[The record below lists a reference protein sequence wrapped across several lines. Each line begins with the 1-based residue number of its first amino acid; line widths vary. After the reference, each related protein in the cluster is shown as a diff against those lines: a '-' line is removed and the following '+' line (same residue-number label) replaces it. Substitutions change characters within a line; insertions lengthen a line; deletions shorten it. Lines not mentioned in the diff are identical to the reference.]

1 VARTRTLDSSSLTRQ
16 AQQAGDRITR
26 DVPSE
31 YRRELKN
38 IVDELRGRV
47 DFVTKGQQPRTRTG
61 YQSLEASALAR
72 QARHVLAQ
80 ISRNIPD
87 DKREGLQIIETLAAR
102 VEFASIGA
110 PSSARSTRS
119 TTSRTRTTSGRRRSG
134 TTRRRTRTT
143 TRSQTPRTTTRAES
157 PRTPPRP
164 ESSQPS
170 TS

>member
-1 VARTRTLDSSSLTRQ
+1 LDSSTLTRQ

-47 DFVTKGQQPRTRTG
+47 DFVTKGQPPRSRTS

-87 DKREGLQIIETLAAR
+87 DRREGLELIETLAAR
-102 VEFASIGA
+102 VEFASIGS
-110 PSSARSTRS
+110 PSTARATRTTRT
-119 TTSRTRTTSGRRRSG
+119 TTSRTRTTSGRSRSRSG
-134 TTRRRTRTT
+134 TTRRRTRAT
-143 TRSQTPRTTTRAES
+143 TRRQTPRTATPTRTESTEPTTG
-157 PRTPPRP
+157 
-164 ESSQPS
+164 SS
-170 TS
+170 